1 MAAIGLAVVLGLV
14 ALIFVLSPLLRHL
27 QEGEQDAIMAIAPNE
42 DDVISPP
49 EESEQAA
56 RVALQDVEL
65 DYQLG
70 NIEEPDYLALREQHM
85 RRALTAFKSRSEHEQ
100 KIDKEIEELVRRLK
114 ESYEKTNIKKSESKF
129 VD

>member
-14 ALIFVLSPLLRHL
+14 ALTFVLSPLFHRL
-27 QEGEQDAIMAIAPNE
+27 QTGEQDAIMVIAPNE
-42 DDVISPP
+42 DDVVSSP

-56 RVALQDVEL
+56 RVALKDVEL

-85 RRALTAFKSRSEHEQ
+85 RRAVAAFKSRSEHEQ

-114 ESYEKTNIKKSESKF
+114 ENYEKANMRKSNRKY

>member
-27 QEGEQDAIMAIAPNE
+27 QAGEQDVIMGINPNE
-42 DDVISPP
+42 DDVVSSP

-85 RRALTAFKSRSEHEQ
+85 RHALVAFKSRSEHKQ
-100 KIDKEIEELVRRLK
+100 KIDQEIEAQVRRMRDN
-114 ESYEKTNIKKSESKF
+114 YEQAKTNT
-129 VD
+129 

>member
-14 ALIFVLSPLLRHL
+14 ALIFVLSPLFRHL
-27 QEGEQDAIMAIAPNE
+27 QGGEQDVIMVINPNE
-42 DDVISPP
+42 DDVVSSP

-70 NIEEPDYLALREQHM
+70 NIEEPDYLALREQQM
-85 RRALTAFKSRSEHEQ
+85 QRALAAFKSRSEHKQ
-100 KIDKEIEELVRRLK
+100 KIDREIEAQVRRMRDN
-114 ESYEKTNIKKSESKF
+114 YEQANTNT
-129 VD
+129 

>member
-1 MAAIGLAVVLGLV
+1 MATGLAVILGLI
-14 ALIFVLSPLLRHL
+14 ALAFVVSPLFRHL
-27 QEGEQDAIMAIAPNE
+27 QTGEQDVIITIASHE
-42 DDVISPP
+42 DDVVSSP

-85 RRALTAFKSRSEHEQ
+85 RRALVAFKSRSEHEQ
-100 KIDKEIEELVRRLK
+100 KIDEEIEEQVRRMK
-114 ESYEKTNIKKSESKF
+114 DDYEQANT
-129 VD
+129 

>member
-1 MAAIGLAVVLGLV
+1 MAIGLAIVLGLV

-27 QEGEQDAIMAIAPNE
+27 QTGEQDGIMVIGPNE